1 MRTAIIAIAIVVAV
15 IFFGGAFNIGGAP
28 IFGHIDDAIG
38 TPIFMPL
45 HYALFFYLDTGAD
58 SVRSGAQGVE
68 RDFRSFEKAPAG
80 YDKHKQYRELDNAKE
95 Y

>member
-1 MRTAIIAIAIVVAV
+1 MRTAVIVIAVVIAV
-15 IFFGGAFNIGGAP
+15 IFFGGAFSIGGAP

-38 TPIFMPL
+38 VPIFMRL
-45 HYALFFYLDTGAD
+45 HYALFFYLDSG
-58 SVRSGAQGVE
+58 SESIRSGADGVG

-80 YDKHKQYRELDNAKE
+80 YDKHKQYRDLDKAKE